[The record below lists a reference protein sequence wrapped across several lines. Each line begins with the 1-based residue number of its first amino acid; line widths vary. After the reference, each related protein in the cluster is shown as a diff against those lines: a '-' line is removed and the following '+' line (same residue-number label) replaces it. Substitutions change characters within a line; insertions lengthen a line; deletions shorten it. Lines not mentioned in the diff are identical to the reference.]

1 MRSITS
7 SAVAH
12 GFGGGERIARS
23 VPEVSFSFQRA
34 PSTGSTISWR
44 IWRPSCSS
52 RPRRGRARGERYESL
67 LVGNYLSNRSR
78 PLHVRP
84 DGFAIGIESEAEME
98 GPTTRPPDET

>member
-23 VPEVSFSFQRA
+23 VQGASCSSPPA
-34 PSTGSTISWR
+34 PNTGSTISWR
-44 IWRPSCSS
+44 IWRSWCSS
-52 RPRRGRARGERYESL
+52 RPRRGPIRGERYESL

-78 PLHVRP
+78 PLHGRP
-84 DGFAIGIESEAEME
+84 DGFAIGIEYEAEME